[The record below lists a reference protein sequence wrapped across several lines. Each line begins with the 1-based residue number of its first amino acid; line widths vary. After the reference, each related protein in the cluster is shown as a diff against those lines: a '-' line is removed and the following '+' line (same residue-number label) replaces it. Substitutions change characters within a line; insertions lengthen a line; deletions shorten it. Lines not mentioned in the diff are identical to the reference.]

1 MIRTATKGPEERV
14 VGRRD
19 DSWGPAPRVQASS
32 THLAVGS
39 VKAVFTRTAKLWQD
53 VGQGVGDAT
62 ALPQVDRP
70 TGTGAVLPVVSAADE
85 P

>member
-19 DSWGPAPRVQASS
+19 ASWGPAPRVQASS

-39 VKAVFTRTAKLWQD
+39 VKAVFTRTARLWQD
-53 VGQGVGDAT
+53 VGQGVVSA
-62 ALPQVDRP
+62 AFPQVDRS
-70 TGTGAVLPVVSAADE
+70 TGTGTVLPVKLKRS
-85 P
+85 PK